1 MFKSVSVVIA
11 RNGHAEIT
19 HNPPPMS
26 RSAKAL
32 IFVLVVSNIATGIF
46 SFYSLR
52 AVDAKY
58 SALLAQSVP
67 TLNDLQ
73 TLTAMTV
80 ETMRSTNRSVLSSLN
95 ENPIERARESI
106 HNEEELRRSLL
117 QRHWLP
123 NDSEQRLEFERAG
136 DAFTRAATT
145 FVESF
150 TNSAPSEMNRQR
162 DEVLRPAFRRYQT
175 ATTKAADALEA
186 ESLQTSDAL
195 TTRTGNISRLIL
207 AAGTWPLA
215 ILFTLVL
222 TSALVLLYLARF
234 SLFKKEEGWPT

>member
-1 MFKSVSVVIA
+1 
-11 RNGHAEIT
+11 
-19 HNPPPMS
+19 MS

-32 IFVLVVSNIATGIF
+32 IFVLVVVSNIATGIF

-52 AVDAKY
+52 GLDAKY

-80 ETMRSTNRSVLSSLN
+80 EAMRSTNPSVLGLPN
-95 ENPIERARESI
+95 ENSSERARQSI
-106 HNEEELRRSLL
+106 HGEEQLRHSLL

-123 NDSEQRLEFERAG
+123 ADSKDRLEFESAG
-136 DAFTRAATT
+136 AAFSRAATA
-145 FVESF
+145 FVDSF
-150 TNSAPSEMNRQR
+150 ANSAPSEMNQKR
-162 DEVLRPAFRRYQT
+162 DEVLRPAFQRYQV

-186 ESLQTSDAL
+186 ESLQTSGTL
-195 TTRTGNISRLIL
+195 TTKAGNVSRLIL

-215 ILFTLVL
+215 ILLTLFL
-222 TSALVLLYLARF
+222 ASALVLLYLARF
-234 SLFKKEEGWPT
+234 SLFKKEESWPT